1 MRIIL
6 LILALAVA
14 SGVEAFNVPDKS
26 TVLKGY
32 YERSAELKL
41 QNTFADNLEGVW
53 YYPEEDMTLV
63 IERLA
68 GERNSK
74 SVVYQIVVC
83 ECEDLTVDIGSIA
96 GYLET
101 TAVPEEFK
109 LWLYSGF
116 DGDLLAYPI
125 ECLATMTG
133 DNQTLKI
140 AKPKIRAS
148 VSVNIMRFFPS
159 IFGGG
164 IRIYPHIDNPK
175 ATPGFIRWN
184 DKTKKKPIY
193 F

>member
-1 MRIIL
+1 MRIVL
-6 LILALAVA
+6 LILALVV
-14 SGVEAFNVPDKS
+14 SLCVKAFNVPEKS

-41 QNTFADNLEGVW
+41 KNTFADNLEGIW
-53 YYPEEDMTLV
+53 YYPEEDMTLA
-63 IERLA
+63 IERVDS
-68 GERNSK
+68 ERSDK

-83 ECEDLTVDIGSIA
+83 ECEDLSVDIGSVA

-101 TAVPEEFK
+101 TAMPDEFK

-116 DGDLLAYPI
+116 DGDILAYPI
-125 ECLATMTG
+125 ECLATMTA
-133 DNQTLKI
+133 DNQSLKI
-140 AKPKIRAS
+140 DKPKIRAS

-164 IRIYPHIDNPK
+164 IRIYPHVDNPK
-175 ATPGFIRWN
+175 AKPGFIRWN
-184 DKTKKKPIY
+184 DNTKMKPIY